1 MLDQVANEKSGN
13 RIIITVIGQDRVG
26 IIASVSGIL
35 AENSVNILDISQTI
49 LQGFFAMVLVA
60 DLEKSSVDLSSLK
73 EKLNQLGTELGVKID
88 AQHEDVFRYMHRI

>member
-1 MLDQVANEKSGN
+1 MLDQVANEKPGN

-60 DLEKSSVDLSSLK
+60 DREKSSVDLSSLK